1 MEAEAAVLDG
11 ALKVVEHALSHIKWR
26 LRPHAKRRL
35 EIDLMALCTR
45 MRPVVMVDYGG
56 KLPELQD
63 YLCGLLR
70 FCHKESPFFEQLRV
84 MIIEDMIFL
93 IHPKELAGHVNSSL
107 SCRRLYFVDLEQD
120 PPLVGAN
127 QCFTILSIVFKSFM
141 PPHYHPQPPSYYFL
155 QMITQSESSLAG
167 VQLVS
172 ILNLFARHFPLEEN
186 GRIQPCNR
194 TDETDSINSPD
205 GETWSSSQSSDVID
219 LSSCMKDTKIS
230 IPTLNGWLLGYPV
243 IYLFTTDHIEDAIY
257 NLSMKSLRIYRVLVH
272 RMSRP
277 GRSLQQEEEELMSFS
292 VPYDLSMGAS
302 EELWAQGFMSQIRAK
317 WEGCR
322 HAWGTLR
329 LEVSECYPQAIV
341 L

>member
-120 PPLVGAN
+120 PPL
-127 QCFTILSIVFKSFM
+127 
-141 PPHYHPQPPSYYFL
+141 
-155 QMITQSESSLAG
+155 MITQSESSLAG

-172 ILNLFARHFPLEEN
+172 MLNLFARHFPLEEN

-230 IPTLNGWLLGYPV
+230 VPTLNGWLLGYPV